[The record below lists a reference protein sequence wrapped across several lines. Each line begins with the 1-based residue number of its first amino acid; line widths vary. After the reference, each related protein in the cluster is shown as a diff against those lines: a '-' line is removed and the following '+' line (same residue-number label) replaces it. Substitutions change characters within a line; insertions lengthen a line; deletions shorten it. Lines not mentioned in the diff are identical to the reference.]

1 MNILI
6 LLPNGCSVTIP
17 FAHSVNLTLNNYLHA
32 LLPRGSLIYAV
43 RSTSCIGLIVS
54 GDSELPQ
61 QTAPPFLTGIS
72 STLSEAGLICW
83 RNKEQVVKVI

>member
-1 MNILI
+1 M
-6 LLPNGCSVTIP
+6 
-17 FAHSVNLTLNNYLHA
+17 
-32 LLPRGSLIYAV
+32 YAV